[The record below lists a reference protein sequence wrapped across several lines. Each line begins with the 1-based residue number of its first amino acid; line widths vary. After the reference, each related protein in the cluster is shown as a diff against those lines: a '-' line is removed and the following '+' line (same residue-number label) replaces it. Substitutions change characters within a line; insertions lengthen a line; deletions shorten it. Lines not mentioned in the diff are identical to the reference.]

1 MDLKSSSPIVQLT
14 PKPDLP
20 IMISHLSRD
29 QKVPSV
35 RKESSESSEPTVAV
49 QSQVQQT
56 STSPSSTSGSER
68 AKTSSVDGSLPVP
81 NLPTSHSLPVPLLP
95 SQSLSPAGALPGL
108 LPPVPKDVSVETLLY
123 LRQLVQPSLNQ
134 SQIGLGLHSMGLNN
148 VIGLA
153 NPLLNPS
160 FNVFNPHLPTVN
172 AFQPSNLYSLYS
184 DATAL
189 YLKSRE
195 TIAQIA
201 ARQSFQK

>member
-1 MDLKSSSPIVQLT
+1 MDLKSSSPVLQLT

-20 IMISHLSRD
+20 ILISHLSRD
-29 QKVPSV
+29 HKVPSV

-49 QSQVQQT
+49 QSQVQSQPT
-56 STSPSSTSGSER
+56 SMSPSSTSGSER
-68 AKTSSVDGSLPVP
+68 AKTSSVDGNLPVP

-95 SQSLSPAGALPGL
+95 SPTGVPSLPGL

-134 SQIGLGLHSMGLNN
+134 SPIGLGLNSMGLNN
-148 VIGLA
+148 VMGLT

-160 FNVFNPHLPTVN
+160 FNVFTPTLPTVN
-172 AFQPSNLYSLYS
+172 AFPPNNLYSLYS

-195 TIAQIA
+195 TIAQLA